1 MLPVSWGG
9 ESKPSSNEGGAGWAT
24 YIRLARLALSAPLSY
39 CPRAV
44 PSHFKRAAA
53 LSKLVREARPGLA
66 HFSESEWRE
75 VTLADIVLGLHRSGG
90 VSAAA
95 VALLHRG
102 RRVRADTASATH
114 QRLFHNLRCWSFFI
128 RGIHRHN
135 HGLFFTQLCR
145 NWLIDNYNIQYTA
158 FGLFIHHRQE
168 YFY

>member
-1 MLPVSWGG
+1 MFWPSCQSERSNRVICLLPVSWGG

-90 VSAAA
+90 VSAAVPLGVPRPRESRHSFGHTPEA
-95 VALLHRG
+95 ISQLALLVFLHPWYS
-102 RRVRADTASATH
+102 SA
-114 QRLFHNLRCWSFFI
+114 
-128 RGIHRHN
+128 
-135 HGLFFTQLCR
+135 
-145 NWLIDNYNIQYTA
+145 
-158 FGLFIHHRQE
+158 
-168 YFY
+168 